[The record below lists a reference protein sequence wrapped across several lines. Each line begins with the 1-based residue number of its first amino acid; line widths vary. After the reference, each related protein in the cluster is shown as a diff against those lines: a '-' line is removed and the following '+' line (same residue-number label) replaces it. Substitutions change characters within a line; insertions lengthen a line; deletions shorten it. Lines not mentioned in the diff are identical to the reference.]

1 MALTEIDFDALLFDM
16 DGVLIDSTP
25 AVDRVWTRWATEHG
39 FEPLEVVRRA
49 HGRPSIANVRDYLP
63 SADHEAENRIIE
75 RAEMDDLE
83 GVAPLPGVC
92 ELLSSLPNDRWAIV
106 TSSTKPLAE
115 IRLRV
120 AGLPKPSVL
129 VTSSDIVNG
138 KPHPEPY
145 LKAAAKLGFV
155 TNNCVVFEDAPA
167 GIQAGKAAGSRV
179 IAFRTTADDSGL
191 KTAGADWIVDDIRQ
205 VHITS
210 KEKGLRLGLAA
221 GLTG

>member
-1 MALTEIDFDALLFDM
+1 MALTEIDCDALLFDM

-25 AVDRVWTRWATEHG
+25 AVDRVWTRWAIEHG
-39 FEPLEVVRRA
+39 FEPREVVRKA

-63 SADHEAENRIIE
+63 NADHEAENRIIE

-83 GVAPLPGVC
+83 GVSPLPGVC
-92 ELLSSLPNDRWAIV
+92 ELLSSLPNHRWAIV

-120 AGLPKPSVL
+120 AGLPKPPVL

-145 LKAAAKLGFV
+145 MKAAAKLGFA
-155 TNNCVVFEDAPA
+155 TSNCVVFEDAPA

-179 IAFRTTADDSGL
+179 IAFRTTADDLSL
-191 KTAGADWIVDDIRQ
+191 KIAGADWIVDDSRQ

>member
-1 MALTEIDFDALLFDM
+1 
-16 DGVLIDSTP
+16 
-25 AVDRVWTRWATEHG
+25 
-39 FEPLEVVRRA
+39 
-49 HGRPSIANVRDYLP
+49 
-63 SADHEAENRIIE
+63 
-75 RAEMDDLE
+75 
-83 GVAPLPGVC
+83 
-92 ELLSSLPNDRWAIV
+92 LPNDRWAIV

-115 IRLRV
+115 VRLRV

-191 KTAGADWIVDDIRQ
+191 KTAGADWIVDDI
-205 VHITS
+205 
-210 KEKGLRLGLAA
+210 
-221 GLTG
+221 

>member
-1 MALTEIDFDALLFDM
+1 MALMEIDCEALLFDM

-25 AVDRVWTRWATEHG
+25 AVDRVWTRWAIKHG
-39 FEPLEVVRRA
+39 LEPREVVKRA

-63 SADHEAENRIIE
+63 GADHEAENRIIE
-75 RAEMDDLE
+75 RAEMEDLE
-83 GVAPLPGVC
+83 DVAPLPGVC

-115 IRLRV
+115 VRLRV

-145 LKAAAKLGFV
+145 MKAAAKLGFA
-155 TNNCVVFEDAPA
+155 TSNCSVFEDAPA
-167 GIQAGKAAGSRV
+167 GVQAGKAAGSRV
-179 IAFRTTADDSGL
+179 VALRTTTDDVSL
-191 KTAGADWIVDDIRQ
+191 KGAGADWIVDDSRQ

-210 KEKGLRLGLAA
+210 KEKGLRLEFAM